1 MRPELTNVL
10 GLRLSVRRSRLLLAL
25 IILCF
30 LVLVA
35 RALYLQCFENPYKTA
50 KQPWLAY
57 TEMLRANRGKITDRR
72 GVPLA
77 ISTSVKTVC
86 ASPRE
91 VILSTSDHKKLSH
104 ILEIQP
110 ALLTKRLSQKNK
122 GCVYLKRQI
131 SPDKAKAISALGV
144 PGISFEN
151 EYKRYYPKGEVTAHI
166 VGLTDIDEIGQEGI
180 ELEYHEWLS
189 GKPGKRFVYRD
200 RENNPIDEDPDK
212 LFLPQKGHDLPLS
225 IDLRLQNFAFREIK
239 KAVIEND
246 AKSGSVVVLDAQS
259 GEILALA
266 NWPSYNPNNRK
277 TYRPS
282 IARNLAVVDIFE
294 PGSTLKPFNA
304 AAAIEAGY
312 VTPRTSIN
320 IGNGRLRVGNN
331 EITDTHPKKTNL
343 TVSEIIKVSSNVGSA
358 QIALKMPSEEL
369 WRMFSLVGFGK
380 SPESGFPGEAKGRLR
395 KFSTWKTIEKATM
408 SFGHGISVSL
418 IQLARAYTIF
428 TTGGRLLPITF
439 VKRDA
444 LPKGR
449 KVMSLQTSKALG
461 KMLEEVIEDGGT
473 GTKARVL
480 GYRVAGKTGT
490 AHKLLDGAYS
500 KHSYY
505 SSFVGFAPA
514 SKPKLIV
521 AVVIDDPRGGHYF
534 GGTVA
539 APVFSQIIG
548 NSLRLLDVPGDK
560 KEKTLTADRQSP
572 SAEG

>member
-1 MRPELTNVL
+1 MDPIELVTPAI
-10 GLRLSVRRSRLLLAL
+10 GLMFWTCVVFSLLLILLKKFAWKPILSAVDARNSGIEEAL
-25 IILCF
+25 ALAKKTKDEMANLQADNKMLLQEARSERDQMLKEAREMKNAIISE
-30 LVLVA
+30 A
-35 RALYLQCFENPYKTA
+35 KNTA
-50 KQPWLAY
+50 KEEADK
-57 TEMLRANRGKITDRR
+57 MI
-72 GVPLA
+72 
-77 ISTSVKTVC
+77 
-86 ASPRE
+86 AS
-91 VILSTSDHKKLSH
+91 
-104 ILEIQP
+104 
-110 ALLTKRLSQKNK
+110 A
-122 GCVYLKRQI
+122 
-131 SPDKAKAISALGV
+131 
-144 PGISFEN
+144 
-151 EYKRYYPKGEVTAHI
+151 
-166 VGLTDIDEIGQEGI
+166 
-180 ELEYHEWLS
+180 
-189 GKPGKRFVYRD
+189 
-200 RENNPIDEDPDK
+200 
-212 LFLPQKGHDLPLS
+212 
-225 IDLRLQNFAFREIK
+225 

-449 KVMSLQTSKALG
+449 MVMSLQTSKALG

>member
-1 MRPELTNVL
+1 M
-10 GLRLSVRRSRLLLAL
+10 
-25 IILCF
+25 
-30 LVLVA
+30 
-35 RALYLQCFENPYKTA
+35 
-50 KQPWLAY
+50 
-57 TEMLRANRGKITDRR
+57 
-72 GVPLA
+72 
-77 ISTSVKTVC
+77 
-86 ASPRE
+86 
-91 VILSTSDHKKLSH
+91 
-104 ILEIQP
+104 
-110 ALLTKRLSQKNK
+110 
-122 GCVYLKRQI
+122 
-131 SPDKAKAISALGV
+131 
-144 PGISFEN
+144 
-151 EYKRYYPKGEVTAHI
+151 
-166 VGLTDIDEIGQEGI
+166 
-180 ELEYHEWLS
+180 
-189 GKPGKRFVYRD
+189 YRD

-225 IDLRLQNFAFREIK
+225 IDLRLQSFAFREIK

-259 GEILALA
+259 GEILALV

-282 IARNLAVVDIFE
+282 TARNLAVVDIFE

-312 VTPRTSIN
+312 VTPNTSIN
-320 IGNGRLRVGNN
+320 IGNGRLKVGNK
-331 EITDTHPKKTNL
+331 EITDTHPKKTDL

-418 IQLARAYTIF
+418 IQLARVTQF
-428 TTGGRLLPITF
+428 LLRGRLLPTF

-444 LPKGR
+444 LPEGR
-449 KVMSLQTSKALG
+449 VVMSLKTSKAVG

-473 GTKARVL
+473 GNKARVL
-480 GYRVAGKTGT
+480 DIVWQEKRGPRTN
-490 AHKLLDGAYS
+490 LDGAYS

-505 SSFVGFAPA
+505 SSFVGFAPV

-521 AVVIDDPRGGHYF
+521 AVVVDDPRGGHYF

-539 APVFSQIIG
+539 RRFSV
-548 NSLRLLDVPGDK
+548 R
-560 KEKTLTADRQSP
+560 
-572 SAEG
+572 